1 MVTVMKKRHV
11 LNDFFGLW
19 GEYVGQAEGAWSTN
33 VAPSCRKELIGK
45 VLTADKDDLLNWGV
59 SRDID
64 QSEASEWMPLWYRKK
79 KTMQFTGYMGLSSII
94 WITVMISWVH
104 FEPFGKSCCRYGHQD

>member
-11 LNDFFGLW
+11 LNDCFVLFWGFFFGLW

-45 VLTADKDDLLNWGV
+45 VLTSDKDDLLNWGV
-59 SRDID
+59 GI
-64 QSEASEWMPLWYRKK
+64 
-79 KTMQFTGYMGLSSII
+79 F
-94 WITVMISWVH
+94 
-104 FEPFGKSCCRYGHQD
+104 

>member
-11 LNDFFGLW
+11 LNDCFVLGVFFGLW

-45 VLTADKDDLLNWGV
+45 VLTSDKDDLLNWGV
-59 SRDID
+59 GI
-64 QSEASEWMPLWYRKK
+64 
-79 KTMQFTGYMGLSSII
+79 F
-94 WITVMISWVH
+94 
-104 FEPFGKSCCRYGHQD
+104 